1 MSRILEVSGLSK
13 HMGDSMALDGCS
25 FSLESG
31 RIVGLLGPNGAGK
44 STLLKTLAGVLRPD
58 QGTVTLRGEPVT
70 RRLRPRIAYMADH
83 SLLPGEMKVETAV
96 KWYRDLFPGASEPRL
111 RQVAGGL
118 PWDRKVSEL
127 SKGQAERLDLGMLLA
142 READVYLLD
151 EPLGGVDPVER
162 AHILNEVM
170 AFLEEDRTVLMA
182 THLVHDIEPI
192 LDDVLFLQGGR
203 VILHEAAEEIRARY
217 GRSVEEH
224 YMAVFGGG
232 TA

>member
-127 SKGQAERLDLGMLLA
+127 SKGRRSGWTWGCCWLGRPTSICWTSPWGAWTRWNGLT
-142 READVYLLD
+142 
-151 EPLGGVDPVER
+151 
-162 AHILNEVM
+162 
-170 AFLEEDRTVLMA
+170 F
-182 THLVHDIEPI
+182 
-192 LDDVLFLQGGR
+192 
-203 VILHEAAEEIRARY
+203 
-217 GRSVEEH
+217 
-224 YMAVFGGG
+224 
-232 TA
+232 

>member
-83 SLLPGEMKVETAV
+83 SLLPREMRVKTAV

-111 RQVAGGL
+111 RQVAWGL

-192 LDDVLFLQGGR
+192 LDDVLFLRGGQ
-203 VILHEAAEEIRARY
+203 VILHEAAEELRARY

>member
-127 SKGQAERLDLGMLLA
+127 SKGQAERLDLGLLLA
-142 READVYLLD
+142 RDADLYLLD

-162 AHILNEVM
+162 AKILSAAAGVM
-170 AFLEEDRTVLMA
+170 EDHNALLMA

-192 LDDVLFLQGGR
+192 LDDVLFLRAGY
-203 VILHEAAEEIRARY
+203 VVLSASAEELRQQE
-217 GRSVEEH
+217 GLSVEEK
-224 YMAVFGGG
+224 YMEVFGGG
-232 TA
+232 SR

>member
-111 RQVAGGL
+111 GPEG
-118 PWDRKVSEL
+118 K
-127 SKGQAERLDLGMLLA
+127 
-142 READVYLLD
+142 
-151 EPLGGVDPVER
+151 
-162 AHILNEVM
+162 
-170 AFLEEDRTVLMA
+170 
-182 THLVHDIEPI
+182 
-192 LDDVLFLQGGR
+192 
-203 VILHEAAEEIRARY
+203 
-217 GRSVEEH
+217 
-224 YMAVFGGG
+224 
-232 TA
+232 

>member
-1 MSRILEVSGLSK
+1 
-13 HMGDSMALDGCS
+13 
-25 FSLESG
+25 
-31 RIVGLLGPNGAGK
+31 
-44 STLLKTLAGVLRPD
+44 
-58 QGTVTLRGEPVT
+58 
-70 RRLRPRIAYMADH
+70 
-83 SLLPGEMKVETAV
+83 
-96 KWYRDLFPGASEPRL
+96 
-111 RQVAGGL
+111 
-118 PWDRKVSEL
+118 
-127 SKGQAERLDLGMLLA
+127 MLLA

-162 AHILNEVM
+162 ARILNEVM

-192 LDDVLFLQGGR
+192 LDDVLFLRGGR

>member
-162 AHILNEVM
+162 AKILSSAAGVM
-170 AFLEEDRTVLMA
+170 EDHNALLMA

-192 LDDVLFLQGGR
+192 LDDVLFLRSGY
-203 VILHEAAEEIRARY
+203 VVLSASAEGLRQRE
-217 GRSVEEH
+217 GVSVEEK
-224 YMAVFGGG
+224 YMEVFGGG
-232 TA
+232 GR

>member
-13 HMGDSMALDGCS
+13 HMGGSMALDGCS

-96 KWYRDLFPGASEPRL
+96 KWYRRPVPG
-111 RQVAGGL
+111 G
-118 PWDRKVSEL
+118 
-127 SKGQAERLDLGMLLA
+127 
-142 READVYLLD
+142 
-151 EPLGGVDPVER
+151 ER
-162 AHILNEVM
+162 A
-170 AFLEEDRTVLMA
+170 APA
-182 THLVHDIEPI
+182 PGC
-192 LDDVLFLQGGR
+192 GGPA
-203 VILHEAAEEIRARY
+203 LGPE
-217 GRSVEEH
+217 GK
-224 YMAVFGGG
+224 
-232 TA
+232 